1 MKCEEAQERLDDYVD
16 GTLPEAVFQE
26 VELHIAGCSACR
38 ADETALREL
47 LARAGNLPREM
58 QPPRD
63 LWSGIRERID
73 PAGRLAPR
81 MRPER
86 PSARWWTFGFLAAAA
101 VVVVA
106 LVSTWTNVG
115 GPGTSQPAGGTGVA
129 QPVGAGDAGAPM
141 HQAETEYM
149 RATGQLMEA
158 LNARRGSLSPETQAA
173 VGKNLQAID
182 EALRELREAL
192 EKDPGNR
199 QLSKMLAS
207 TQQKKLNLLLRLIRL
222 SSQI

>member
-1 MKCEEAQERLDDYVD
+1 MKCEEAQEHLDDYVD
-16 GTLPEAVFQE
+16 GTLLEAEFQD
-26 VELHIAGCSACR
+26 VELHIAGCPACR
-38 ADETALREL
+38 AEETALREL
-47 LARAGNLPREM
+47 LTRAGNLPREM

-73 PAGRLAPR
+73 PAQTIATR
-81 MRPER
+81 MRPAR

-101 VVVVA
+101 AVLVA
-106 LVSTWTNVG
+106 LVSTWTNIG
-115 GPGTSQPAGGTGVA
+115 GPTPSQQAGGTGVA
-129 QPVGAGDAGAPM
+129 QPAGVGGAGAPM
-141 HQAETEYM
+141 QQAETEYM
-149 RATGQLMEA
+149 RATGQLMDA

-192 EKDPGNR
+192 DKDPGNR